1 MSKITIDLAPKQIK
15 EAFEKLPTKEKI
27 RLVEEFERETRKERW
42 DTIVTKIRAR
52 FKKNPISQ
60 KEINRICEEV
70 RRDLYERRTKGS
82 N

>member
-1 MSKITIDLAPKQIK
+1 MSKITIELAPEQIK

-27 RLVEEFERETRKERW
+27 RLVGEFERETREERW
-42 DTIVTKIRAR
+42 DVLVSRIRLR
-52 FKKNPISQ
+52 FRKTPISQ

-70 RRDLYERRTKGS
+70 RKDLYEKRAKST